1 MTHYIGK
8 KGYTI
13 LKSSLTED
21 VLNRTKSELWLKP
34 QMPGKQYTQNQ
45 VQAFPVF
52 RENDKKLY
60 IPRFYGEEKFG
71 APCRSEL
78 DDGLDINVEFTK
90 ELRDY
95 QYKIVDVY
103 MNHVSKG
110 SGGGILEVPCGRGKC
125 LGKNTPIL
133 MHDGTIKNVQDIC
146 VGEYIMGDDSTPR
159 KILTLARGR
168 EQMYKVIPK
177 KGDSYIVNE
186 SHILSLKYSSSNSV
200 LDIHLQDYLKL
211 SETEKD
217 DIVGYRVPVLFPE
230 KKISI
235 EPYLLGF
242 WLGNNTSTNIID
254 GFTNELKHYNL
265 LENKHI
271 PIDYKCNIQCIQLN
285 LLAGIID
292 GNNERDNCI
301 VIYKNNHF
309 VDDILYL
316 CRTIGLAAYK
326 EVSND
331 MYLIFIY
338 NNDDIDVP
346 CKLESSIAKVQKIK
360 DALHTRIRIE
370 KLEVDDYY
378 GFEIDGNRR
387 FVLGDFTVTHN
398 TVMALK
404 ILSNIKKK
412 TMILVHK
419 EFLMNQWIE
428 RIQEFIPQAKVGKI
442 QAQIC
447 DVEDKDIVIGMIQT
461 MYTKT
466 YDQSVYSQFGLTI
479 IDEVHRIGS
488 EEFSKTLLKT
498 VTPYMLG
505 ISATVERKDKLTSL
519 LYMFIGPRIYSET
532 RTNDDT
538 VCVRAFE
545 YVTRD
550 DDFNTVETDFRGQV
564 KYSSMMS
571 KLCSYGP
578 RSDFIVKVIHDLI
591 IENPDGQIMILAHY
605 KNVLKYLH
613 EKITFMGF
621 ASVGYYIG
629 GMKQKDLEIS
639 ETKQIVI
646 ATYAMAAEAL
656 DIKSLSR
663 LVMATPKSDII
674 QSVGRILRMKHENPI
689 VVDIIDNHECFQ
701 NQWFN
706 RKRFYKK
713 SNYLIKKSSND
724 KYTSFDDDSWKIE
737 FTPK

>member
-1 MTHYIGK
+1 MGFAAYK
-8 KGYTI
+8 SKCEKSCKYKGQIKTGTYYRTTI
-13 LKSSLTED
+13 HGYGLHEIPVKCVRKICEKRKQIKD
-21 VLNRTKSELWLKP
+21 VLN
-34 QMPGKQYTQNQ
+34 
-45 VQAFPVF
+45 
-52 RENDKKLY
+52 
-60 IPRFYGEEKFG
+60 
-71 APCRSEL
+71 
-78 DDGLDINVEFTK
+78 
-90 ELRDY
+90 
-95 QYKIVDVY
+95 
-103 MNHVSKG
+103 
-110 SGGGILEVPCGRGKC
+110 
-125 LGKNTPIL
+125 
-133 MHDGTIKNVQDIC
+133 
-146 VGEYIMGDDSTPR
+146 
-159 KILTLARGR
+159 
-168 EQMYKVIPK
+168 
-177 KGDSYIVNE
+177 
-186 SHILSLKYSSSNSV
+186 
-200 LDIHLQDYLKL
+200 
-211 SETEKD
+211 
-217 DIVGYRVPVLFPE
+217 
-230 KKISI
+230 
-235 EPYLLGF
+235 
-242 WLGNNTSTNIID
+242 
-254 GFTNELKHYNL
+254 
-265 LENKHI
+265 
-271 PIDYKCNIQCIQLN
+271 
-285 LLAGIID
+285 
-292 GNNERDNCI
+292 
-301 VIYKNNHF
+301 
-309 VDDILYL
+309 
-316 CRTIGLAAYK
+316 
-326 EVSND
+326 
-331 MYLIFIY
+331 
-338 NNDDIDVP
+338 
-346 CKLESSIAKVQKIK
+346 
-360 DALHTRIRIE
+360 TRIRIE

-498 VTPYMLG
+498 ITPYMLG
-505 ISATVERKDKLTSL
+505 ISATVERKDKLTCL

-532 RTNDDT
+532 RANDDT
-538 VCVRAFE
+538 VCVRALEF
-545 YVTRD
+545 VTHD
-550 DDFNTVETDFRGQV
+550 DEFNAVDTDFRGQV

-571 KLCSYGP
+571 KLCTYGP
-578 RSDFIVKVIHDLI
+578 RSDFIVKLIHDLI
-591 IENPDGQIMILAHY
+591 IENPEGQIMVLAHY
-605 KNVLKYLH
+605 KNVLKYLY

-724 KYTSFDDDSWKIE
+724 KYTSFDDDSWKTE
-737 FTPK
+737 FTPKK